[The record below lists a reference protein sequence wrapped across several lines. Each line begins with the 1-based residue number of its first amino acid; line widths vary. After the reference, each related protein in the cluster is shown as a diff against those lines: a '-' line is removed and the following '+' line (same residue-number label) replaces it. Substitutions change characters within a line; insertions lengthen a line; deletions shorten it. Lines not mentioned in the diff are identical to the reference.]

1 MQQIDKFAIAIQ
13 RCKTLKMDSI
23 FDGKLN
29 IEVAVASGIEA
40 VCKRELLRLGYNPSG
55 ANFGRIE
62 FEGDYKDVLRAN
74 VFLRTAN
81 RVRIVLAKFKAETFD
96 ELFDGIFAMRWQ
108 DVVTRDGRIIVNA
121 KSQSSKLF
129 ALRSIQSITKKAI
142 ISKLASTL
150 GGSFDESGAVYD
162 VEVSLC
168 GDVATVTLDTSGEGL
183 HKRGY
188 RTYLGDAPIRETL
201 AAAMIELSVWN
212 PDRAFIDPF
221 CGSGTIPI
229 EAALIGFNIAPC
241 MNRNFACESFKNA
254 PNVRELVQQEAQDS
268 IRDRVLHISGFD
280 INKDAIKLAQKHAE
294 RAGVKDKIHLQVGDM
309 RDVSSRFSHGVIVT
323 NPPYGERLMDEAEL
337 KVLYRDFGAM
347 TRKLDEWCV
356 YAITSYRA
364 FEKYFGA
371 RADKVRKL
379 YNSELE
385 CNFYQY
391 LAAPPKKNDKP
402 KEPFDKQN

>member
-1 MQQIDKFAIAIQ
+1 
-13 RCKTLKMDSI
+13 MDSI

-40 VCKRELLRLGYNPSG
+40 VCKRELTRLGYNPSG

-62 FEGDYKDVLRAN
+62 FSGDYTDVLRAN

-96 ELFDGIFAMRWQ
+96 ELFDGIFSMRWQ
-108 DVVTRDGRIIVNA
+108 DIVTRDGRIIVNA

-229 EAALIGFNIAPC
+229 EAAMIGLNIAPC
-241 MNRNFACESFKNA
+241 MNRNFACESFKNV
-254 PNVRELVQQEAQDS
+254 PNVRELVQQEAQHS
-268 IRDRVLHISGFD
+268 ICDRVLHISGFD
-280 INKDAIKLAQKHAE
+280 INKDAVKLAQKHAE

-309 RDVSSRFSHGVIVT
+309 KDVSSRFSHGVIVT

-337 KVLYRDFGAM
+337 KILYRDFGAM

-371 RADKVRKL
+371 RADRVRKL

-391 LAAPPKKNDKP
+391 LASPPKKSDKT
-402 KEPFDKQN
+402 KESCDK

>member
-1 MQQIDKFAIAIQ
+1 
-13 RCKTLKMDSI
+13 MDSI

-55 ANFGRIE
+55 ANYGRIE

-96 ELFDGIFAMRWQ
+96 DLFDGIFAMRWQ
-108 DVVTRDGRIIVNA
+108 DIVTRDSRIIVNA

-229 EAALIGFNIAPC
+229 EAALIGLNIAPC

-337 KVLYRDFGAM
+337 KILYRDFGAM

-391 LAAPPKKNDKP
+391 LAAPPKKNDKQ
-402 KEPFDKQN
+402 KESCDK

>member
-1 MQQIDKFAIAIQ
+1 
-13 RCKTLKMDSI
+13 MDSI

-29 IEVAVASGIEA
+29 IEVATASGIEA

-96 ELFDGIFAMRWQ
+96 DLFDGIFAMRWQ
-108 DVVTRDGRIIVNA
+108 DIVTRDSRIIVNA

-229 EAALIGFNIAPC
+229 EAALIGLNIAPC

-337 KVLYRDFGAM
+337 KILYRDFGAM

-391 LAAPPKKNDKP
+391 LAAPPKKNDKQ
-402 KEPFDKQN
+402 KESCDK

>member
-1 MQQIDKFAIAIQ
+1 
-13 RCKTLKMDSI
+13 MDSI

-40 VCKRELLRLGYNPSG
+40 VCKRELLRLGYSPSG
-55 ANFGRIE
+55 ANYGRIE

-96 ELFDGIFAMRWQ
+96 DLFDGIFAMRWQ
-108 DVVTRDGRIIVNA
+108 DVATRDGRIIVNA

-150 GGSFDESGAVYD
+150 GGPFDESGAVYD
-162 VEVSLC
+162 VEVSLY

-212 PDRAFIDPF
+212 PERAFIDPF

-229 EAALIGFNIAPC
+229 EAALIGLNIAPC
-241 MNRNFACESFKNA
+241 MNRNFACESFQNA

-268 IRDRVLHISGFD
+268 IRDKVLHISGFD

-309 RDVSSRFSHGVIVT
+309 REVSSRFSHGVIVT
-323 NPPYGERLMDEAEL
+323 NPPYGERLMDETEL
-337 KVLYRDFGAM
+337 KILYKDFGAM

-391 LAAPPKKNDKP
+391 LAAPPKKSEKP
-402 KEPFDKQN
+402 KEPCDKQT

>member
-1 MQQIDKFAIAIQ
+1 
-13 RCKTLKMDSI
+13 MDSI

-55 ANFGRIE
+55 ATYGRIE

-96 ELFDGIFAMRWQ
+96 DLFDGIFAMRWQ
-108 DVVTRDGRIIVNA
+108 DIVTRDSRIIVNA

-229 EAALIGFNIAPC
+229 EAALIGLNIAPC

-309 RDVSSRFSHGVIVT
+309 RNVSSRFSHGVIVT

-337 KVLYRDFGAM
+337 KILYRDFGAM

-356 YAITSYRA
+356 YAITSYTA

-391 LAAPPKKNDKP
+391 LAAPPKKNDKQ
-402 KEPFDKQN
+402 KESCDK

>member
-1 MQQIDKFAIAIQ
+1 
-13 RCKTLKMDSI
+13 MDSI

-29 IEVAVASGIEA
+29 IEVATASGIEA

-55 ANFGRIE
+55 ANYGRIE
-62 FEGDYKDVLRAN
+62 FEGDYKDVFRAN

-96 ELFDGIFAMRWQ
+96 DLFDGIFAMRWQ
-108 DVVTRDGRIIVNA
+108 DIVTRDSRIIVNA

-229 EAALIGFNIAPC
+229 EAALIGLNIAPC

-337 KVLYRDFGAM
+337 KILYRDFGAM

-391 LAAPPKKNDKP
+391 LAAPPKKNDKQ
-402 KEPFDKQN
+402 KESCDK

>member
-1 MQQIDKFAIAIQ
+1 
-13 RCKTLKMDSI
+13 MDSI

-55 ANFGRIE
+55 ANYGRIE

-96 ELFDGIFAMRWQ
+96 DLFDGIFAMRWQ
-108 DVVTRDGRIIVNA
+108 DIVTRDSRIIVNA

-229 EAALIGFNIAPC
+229 EAALIGLNIAPC

-280 INKDAIKLAQKHAE
+280 INTDAIKLAQKHAE

-337 KVLYRDFGAM
+337 KILYRDFGAM

-391 LAAPPKKNDKP
+391 LAAPPKKNDKQ
-402 KEPFDKQN
+402 KESCDK

>member
-1 MQQIDKFAIAIQ
+1 
-13 RCKTLKMDSI
+13 MDSI

-96 ELFDGIFAMRWQ
+96 DLFDGIFAMRWQ
-108 DVVTRDGRIIVNA
+108 DIVTRDSRIIVNA

-229 EAALIGFNIAPC
+229 EAALIGLNIAPC
-241 MNRNFACESFKNA
+241 MNRNFVCESFKNA

-280 INKDAIKLAQKHAE
+280 INKDALKLAQKHAE

-337 KVLYRDFGAM
+337 KILYRDFGAM

-391 LAAPPKKNDKP
+391 LAAPPKKNDKQ
-402 KEPFDKQN
+402 KESCDK

>member
-1 MQQIDKFAIAIQ
+1 
-13 RCKTLKMDSI
+13 MDSI

-29 IEVAVASGIEA
+29 IEVATASGIEA

-55 ANFGRIE
+55 ANYGRIE

-96 ELFDGIFAMRWQ
+96 DLFDGIFAMRWQ
-108 DVVTRDGRIIVNA
+108 DIVTRDSRIIVNA

-229 EAALIGFNIAPC
+229 EAALIGLNIAPC

-337 KVLYRDFGAM
+337 KILYRDFGAM

-391 LAAPPKKNDKP
+391 LAAPPKKSDKQ
-402 KEPFDKQN
+402 KEPCDK

>member
-1 MQQIDKFAIAIQ
+1 
-13 RCKTLKMDSI
+13 MDSI

-29 IEVAVASGIEA
+29 IEVATASGIEA

-55 ANFGRIE
+55 ANYGRIE
-62 FEGDYKDVLRAN
+62 FESDYKDVLRAN

-96 ELFDGIFAMRWQ
+96 DLFDGIFAMRWQ
-108 DVVTRDGRIIVNA
+108 DIVTRDSRIIVNA

-229 EAALIGFNIAPC
+229 EAALIGLNIAPC

-337 KVLYRDFGAM
+337 KILYRDFGAM

-391 LAAPPKKNDKP
+391 LAAPPKKNDKQ
-402 KEPFDKQN
+402 KESCDK

>member
-1 MQQIDKFAIAIQ
+1 
-13 RCKTLKMDSI
+13 MDSI

-29 IEVAVASGIEA
+29 IEVATASGIEA

-62 FEGDYKDVLRAN
+62 FDGDYKDVLRAN

-96 ELFDGIFAMRWQ
+96 DLFDGIFAMRWQ
-108 DVVTRDGRIIVNA
+108 DIVTRDSRIIVNA

-229 EAALIGFNIAPC
+229 EAALIGLNIAPC

-323 NPPYGERLMDEAEL
+323 NPPYGERLMDEAGL
-337 KVLYRDFGAM
+337 KILYRDFGAM

-391 LAAPPKKNDKP
+391 LAAPPKKNDKQ
-402 KEPFDKQN
+402 KESCDK

>member
-1 MQQIDKFAIAIQ
+1 
-13 RCKTLKMDSI
+13 MDSI

-29 IEVAVASGIEA
+29 IEVATASGIEA

-96 ELFDGIFAMRWQ
+96 DLFDGIFAMRWQ
-108 DVVTRDGRIIVNA
+108 DIVTRDSRIIVNA

-168 GDVATVTLDTSGEGL
+168 GDIATVTLDTSGEGL

-229 EAALIGFNIAPC
+229 EAALIGLNIAPC

-337 KVLYRDFGAM
+337 KILYRDFGAM

-391 LAAPPKKNDKP
+391 LAAPPKKS
-402 KEPFDKQN
+402 DKQKESCDK

>member
-1 MQQIDKFAIAIQ
+1 M
-13 RCKTLKMDSI
+13 TLKTIRMDSI

-55 ANFGRIE
+55 ANYGRIE

-96 ELFDGIFAMRWQ
+96 DLFDGIFAMRWQ
-108 DVVTRDGRIIVNA
+108 DIVTRDSRIIVNA

-229 EAALIGFNIAPC
+229 EAALIGLNIAPC

-337 KVLYRDFGAM
+337 KILYRDFGAM

-391 LAAPPKKNDKP
+391 LAAPPKKNDKQ
-402 KEPFDKQN
+402 KESCDK

>member
-1 MQQIDKFAIAIQ
+1 
-13 RCKTLKMDSI
+13 MDSI

-55 ANFGRIE
+55 ANYGRIE

-96 ELFDGIFAMRWQ
+96 DLFDGIFAMRWQ
-108 DVVTRDGRIIVNA
+108 DIVTRDSRIIVNA

-168 GDVATVTLDTSGEGL
+168 GDIATVTLDTSGEGL

-229 EAALIGFNIAPC
+229 EAALIGLNIAPC

-337 KVLYRDFGAM
+337 KILYRDFGTM

-391 LAAPPKKNDKP
+391 LAAPPKKSDKQ
-402 KEPFDKQN
+402 KEPCDK

>member
-1 MQQIDKFAIAIQ
+1 
-13 RCKTLKMDSI
+13 MDSI

-62 FEGDYKDVLRAN
+62 FEGDYEDVLRAN

-142 ISKLASTL
+142 ISKLASTF

-229 EAALIGFNIAPC
+229 EAALIGLNIAPC

-337 KVLYRDFGAM
+337 KVLYRDFGTM

-402 KEPFDKQN
+402 KEPCDK

>member
-1 MQQIDKFAIAIQ
+1 
-13 RCKTLKMDSI
+13 MDSI

-40 VCKRELLRLGYNPSG
+40 VCKRELMRLGYSPSG
-55 ANFGRIE
+55 ANYGRIE

-96 ELFDGIFAMRWQ
+96 DLFDGIFAMRWQ
-108 DVVTRDGRIIVNA
+108 DVATRDGRIIVNA
-121 KSQSSKLF
+121 KSQNSKLF

-162 VEVSLC
+162 VEVSLY

-188 RTYLGDAPIRETL
+188 RTYLGDAPICETL

-212 PDRAFIDPF
+212 PERAFIDPF

-229 EAALIGFNIAPC
+229 EAALIGLNIAPC

-268 IRDRVLHISGFD
+268 IRDKVLHISGFD

-337 KVLYRDFGAM
+337 KILYKDFGAM

-371 RADKVRKL
+371 RATR
-379 YNSELE
+379 
-385 CNFYQY
+385 
-391 LAAPPKKNDKP
+391 
-402 KEPFDKQN
+402 